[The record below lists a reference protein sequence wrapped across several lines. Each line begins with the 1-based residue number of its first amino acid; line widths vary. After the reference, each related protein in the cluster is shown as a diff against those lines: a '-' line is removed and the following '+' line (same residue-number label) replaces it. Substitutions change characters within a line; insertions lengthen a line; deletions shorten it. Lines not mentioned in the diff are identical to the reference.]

1 MQKKFDQVDLVGVD
15 YWGKKWEYS
24 QELCQKNAEIDG
36 VAVRVKFMKA
46 SAAKLI
52 FPDESFDA
60 VVSNLVFHEVKDV
73 KDKKVLIK
81 EALRVLK
88 KGGIFVFQDLFLWKQ
103 IYGSPDKLIATIR
116 SWGVEKVELINTSNA
131 AFIPKMLKLPFMV
144 GTMGIIF
151 GRK

>member
-103 IYGSPDKLIATIR
+103 IYGSPDELTATIR
-116 SWGVEKVELINTSNA
+116 SWGVEKVDLINTSNA
-131 AFIPKMLKLPFMV
+131 VFIPKVLKLPFMA
-144 GTMGIIF
+144 GTLGIIY
-151 GRK
+151 GKK